1 MIVFQVKRGTKANMP
16 SLSEGELYYA
26 TDEGRL
32 YVGTSSSYIGILP
45 EQDPVIKGEIGYD
58 SIVSADSSVDWTDGN
73 IQAITLTGNTT
84 LTFTAPSKPGPITL
98 IVKQDATGGRTLTF
112 PSGINWLGA
121 SVPTL
126 GTDANQVTI
135 YKGGYYGPT
144 YGYVMGGQVCGTV

>member
-32 YVGTSSSYIGILP
+32 YVGTSSSHVAVLP
-45 EQDPVIKGEIGYD
+45 AADPVIDGSIGYD
-58 SIVSADSSVDWTDGN
+58 SIVAADSSVDWGDGN
-73 IQAITLTGNTT
+73 IQAITLTSNTT
-84 LTFTAPSKPGPITL
+84 LTFTAPPKPGPITL
-98 IVKQDATGGRTLTF
+98 IVKQDSTGSRTLTF

-121 SVPTL
+121 ALPTL
-126 GTDANQVTI
+126 GASANQVTI
-135 YKGGYYGPT
+135 YKGGYYGST